1 MENSFGEFLK
11 QKRQEK
17 KLTQK
22 ELAKILIVSESAISK
37 WEKDVAHPDITLL
50 PKISEVLGVSEHELI
65 TASIDNQSREEK
77 SQAKKWRT
85 LSFSWSLFF
94 YISYGIA
101 LLTCFICNLAIN
113 KTLSWF
119 YIVLSAIILAFT
131 FTNLPKIIK
140 KYKLILIP
148 ISILFAVY
156 LLLGVCCI
164 YTNGKW
170 FWISSISVL
179 LGFVIIFIPIYIS
192 KFSFFKKVKKF
203 NDFISIGI
211 DFLLLNILL
220 GIINIYTFLNSY
232 TTSYWYFKIALPIIT
247 ITYLFLNLLLCIR
260 FLKINN
266 FLKTSIIL
274 ALISLFLYI
283 PPTFLRFK
291 SANLQNEID
300 DINILKTNFSN
311 WKINKN
317 LENNIHC
324 IIFLTLIFLAII
336 FTIVGLLRYFKEK
349 NKSKIK

>member
-1 MENSFGEFLK
+1 M
-11 QKRQEK
+11 
-17 KLTQK
+17 
-22 ELAKILIVSESAISK
+22 
-37 WEKDVAHPDITLL
+37 KD
-50 PKISEVLGVSEHELI
+50 
-65 TASIDNQSREEK
+65 
-77 SQAKKWRT
+77 
-85 LSFSWSLFF
+85 
-94 YISYGIA
+94 
-101 LLTCFICNLAIN
+101 
-113 KTLSWF
+113 
-119 YIVLSAIILAFT
+119 
-131 FTNLPKIIK
+131 
-140 KYKLILIP
+140 
-148 ISILFAVY
+148 
-156 LLLGVCCI
+156 
-164 YTNGKW
+164 
-170 FWISSISVL
+170 
-179 LGFVIIFIPIYIS
+179 
-192 KFSFFKKVKKF
+192 KFSPLF

-336 FTIVGLLRYFKEK
+336 FTIIGLLKYFKK
-349 NKSKIK
+349 INKPT